1 MPPSRRAAPT
11 HHNKWI
17 LATTILASSLAFVD
31 GSVVNVALPAIGKSL
46 QAGTDL
52 QWVVSAYLLTL
63 SALLL
68 LGGAAGDRF
77 GRRRVLVAGVF
88 FFAIASVACA
98 IAPSMPLLVTG
109 RLAQGASA
117 AFLMPNSLAI
127 LGETFSGEEKGRAV
141 GIWAAAGAIMG
152 AVGPVLGGWLVDRGS
167 WRAIFVI
174 NVPIAAGAIFLAQK
188 FVPVSRDEETEAL
201 DALGAALATAGLGVL
216 TWGLAYRGILMSI
229 VGLALLVA
237 LVVVE
242 KRRGARAM
250 LPLDLFGSES
260 FIGLSLLTL
269 LLYGALGGLFV
280 LLPYVLIEL
289 GGYSGTAA
297 GAALLPFPVL
307 LAAASPRMGALVGKI
322 GSRWPLTI
330 GPVIV
335 GAGFFLLVRVCDES
349 ASYATTVL
357 PALLVIA
364 IGMTGAVAPLT
375 AAVLSSVDARH
386 TGSASGLNSALARTG
401 GLVATA
407 LLGTVLATRGT
418 ALASSFHTAAMIGAA
433 LCVASGVCAFVTL
446 KR

>member
-1 MPPSRRAAPT
+1 MARIAHPRG
-11 HHNKWI
+11 I

-31 GSVVNVALPAIGKSL
+31 GSVVNVSLPAIGESL
-46 QAGTDL
+46 HAGGDL

-77 GRRRVLVAGVF
+77 GRRRMLVGGVF
-88 FFAIASVACA
+88 FFALASIACA
-98 IAPSMPLLVTG
+98 LAPTLQLLVAG

-127 LGETFSGEEKGRAV
+127 LGQTFSGEEKGRAV
-141 GIWAAAGAIMG
+141 GVWAAAGAIMG

-174 NVPIAAGAIFLAQK
+174 NVPIAAGAIFFAQK
-188 FVPVSRDEETEAL
+188 YVPASRDEGAEPL
-201 DALGAALATAGLGVL
+201 DTLGAALATAGLGTL
-216 TWGLAYRGILMSI
+216 TWALAYRGTLTLII
-229 VGLALLVA
+229 GLLLLVA

-242 KRRGARAM
+242 KKRGKRAM
-250 LPLDLFGSES
+250 LPLDLFGSAS
-260 FIGLSLLTL
+260 FIGLSVLTL

-297 GAALLPFPVL
+297 GAALLPFPLL

-330 GPVIV
+330 GPILV
-335 GAGFFLLVRVCDES
+335 GVGFFLLVRVCDTS

-407 LLGTVLATRGT
+407 LLGTVLAMRG
-418 ALASSFHTAAMIGAA
+418 ARLASGFHDAAMIGAA
-433 LCVASGVCAFVTL
+433 MCVASGASAFVTL